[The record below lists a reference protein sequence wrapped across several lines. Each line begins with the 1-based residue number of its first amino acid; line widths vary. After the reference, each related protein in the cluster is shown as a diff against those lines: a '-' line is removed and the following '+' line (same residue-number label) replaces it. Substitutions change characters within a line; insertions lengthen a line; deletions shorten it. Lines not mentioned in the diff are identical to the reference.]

1 MLSNMDINAIREK
14 CQQWRKRHCMF
25 THDIK
30 RIENSIEK
38 HIANYS
44 NFMVLHRQTHKNTY
58 IEKAELEV
66 IEIKKLI
73 DLVDKIELMS
83 LLSRR

>member
-1 MLSNMDINAIREK
+1 MDIAEIRNR
-14 CQQWRKRHCMF
+14 CQVWRRRHKMF
-25 THDIK
+25 IHDIR

-38 HIANYS
+38 HITNYS
-44 NFMVLHRQTHKNTY
+44 NYMVLHRQTHKQHY
-58 IEKAELEV
+58 IDKAEQEE

-73 DLVDKIELMS
+73 DFVEKIELMS